1 MSRKTKGYWKSRKSQ
16 IKIAFVTLNAS
27 MWTWL
32 FEFINQE
39 RMQYS
44 RIKTT
49 VLRLGSVCSLNAIEL
64 CCTAGL
70 RINFRRINYVPGSL
84 TNYDLTF
91 CFRDW
96 VVTNLDSFPFDRIF
110 CSPDQNLLLLKG
122 INLNFRQQTTIKY
135 TNYVFLKSDLN
146 LHNHALQKKYLYL
159 MTGNQWYR
167 PFCTFELPLKQIPH
181 FSSSGER

>member
-27 MWTWL
+27 MLTWL

-39 RMQYS
+39 RMPYA

-49 VLRLGSVCSLNAIEL
+49 VLRLGSLCSLKCTIFASFFFYINAKF
-64 CCTAGL
+64 L
-70 RINFRRINYVPGSL
+70 RFSQFKIILTPLNSAARLGINFRRINYMPGSF
-84 TNYDLTF
+84 TNCDLTF

-110 CSPDQNLLLLKG
+110 CSPDQNLLLLKR
-122 INLNFRQQTTIKY
+122 IKLNFRQQTTI
-135 TNYVFLKSDLN
+135 
-146 LHNHALQKKYLYL
+146 
-159 MTGNQWYR
+159 
-167 PFCTFELPLKQIPH
+167 
-181 FSSSGER
+181 